1 MRSPPPSRGLAS
13 MADGDVQ
20 AATASTLY
28 DVLAERAPRGF
39 GHGETRITESPESV
53 DEDLA
58 DFPGV
63 GLDA

>member
-1 MRSPPPSRGLAS
+1 
-13 MADGDVQ
+13 MADRDVQ
-20 AATASTLY
+20 AVTVSTLY
-28 DVLAERAPRGF
+28 EVLAKPALRGF